1 MNTSLESKIY
11 ILQKRARM
19 LAHVRAFFAQREV
32 LEVDT
37 PILSHAAP
45 IDTHIEVMSVQWASQ
60 EKAYLHTSPEYAMK
74 RLLAQGIGDIYQL
87 GHVFRAEEAGRLH
100 NPEFTMIEWYRV
112 GIPFQMLIDETL
124 DMIRL
129 FLGDIPAHTYTYA
142 EAFEKFVGID
152 YRKAS
157 PQDLKIIALK
167 HNLSLPSDADTWDTD
182 TFLHFIMAFLI
193 EPQLAGLHVIRDFPA
208 SQAALAQ
215 TCQKGDERIA
225 ERFEVYFNG
234 IELANGF
241 HELTDPVEQRK
252 RLVQAN
258 HEREKLGKNILPI
271 DERFVAALEH
281 MPDSC
286 GVAVGFDR
294 LLMLQLGKNSL
305 EEILP
310 FCWAT
315 I

>member
-1 MNTSLESKIY
+1 
-11 ILQKRARM
+11 M

-45 IDTHIEVMSVQWASQ
+45 IDTHIEVMSVRWARQ

-112 GIPFQMLIDETL
+112 GIPFQLLIDETL

-129 FLGDIPAHTYTYA
+129 FLGDIPALTYTYA
-142 EAFEKFVGID
+142 EAFEKFVGMD

-157 PQDLKIIALK
+157 PQDLQAIALA
-167 HNLSLPSDADTWDTD
+167 HHLSLPSDADTWDAD
-182 TFLHFIMAFLI
+182 TYLHFIMAFLI
-193 EPQLAGLHVIRDFPA
+193 EPQLTGLHIIRDFPA

-215 TCQKGDERIA
+215 TCQKGGERIA

-234 IELANGF
+234 VELANGF

-258 HEREKLGKNILPI
+258 LERKTLGKEILPI
-271 DERFVAALEH
+271 DERFIAALEH

-294 LLMLQLGKNSL
+294 LLMLQLGKGTL

-310 FCWAT
+310 FCWST